1 MVILMKNIKEGVSM
15 KIIRRRAIFTPL
27 MQNCYQLDCLYMI
40 ILLIFL
46 FMTQIYCGMRL
57 KS

>member
-1 MVILMKNIKEGVSM
+1 MKNIKEGVSM
-15 KIIRRRAIFTPL
+15 KIIRRRAILTPL
-27 MQNCYQLDCLYMI
+27 MQNCYQLECFYKI

-46 FMTQIYCGMRL
+46 VMTQIYCGMRL